1 MAVQKGGMLNASA
14 RDGVQYRKASIMQL
28 VLGMAN
34 NGCGI
39 TFYLLMIYAS
49 YIGTQGYG
57 MVPGLVGGI
66 LMAMRIFDGV
76 TDALIATAFEKMS
89 PKLPKVR
96 IFLIS
101 GWVLASLGVLLL
113 YNWAAG
119 KFTGVAG
126 IIVFI
131 IVYVLYIMGYTING
145 MGGGT
150 VGIMITNDPT
160 QRSMVGLLS
169 TAYSYLV
176 PMLVGNIMAFLI
188 LPKHDNQYDMP
199 CLAEACWLYV
209 AISGVFMIL
218 CCIGVSKVDVPEMY
232 EALAVSDG
240 NKPKDGKKKKSG
252 VTFKDIV
259 AVLKDNRETQ
269 MYMLTCISD
278 KFAQQM
284 GTQAVITTLL
294 SGVLLG
300 NYQAAQM
307 IGNVTMVVGLV
318 CAFTGGVFV
327 ARFGAKKS
335 TTVWSWASIA
345 LGIIMIV
352 FCTILGPKGMSK
364 IGAWG
369 LPLILYC
376 VLQIGFTATRMI
388 LTITGNVMR
397 ADVVDYELDRSGNYF
412 PAVLAG
418 VYNFIDKLI
427 TSVCSLIAGIL
438 IMVIGYVNTVP
449 QQGDTPTWPILF
461 MAVGVSFGLPIIGW
475 LINVVCM
482 KFYSLDKERMVQV
495 AKNINEKK
503 KEAQAAQQ

>member
-1 MAVQKGGMLNASA
+1 MAGQKGGMLNASA
-14 RDGVQYRKASIMQL
+14 RDGVQYRKASIWQL
-28 VLGMAN
+28 VLGLAN

-39 TFYLLMIYAS
+39 VFYLLMMYAS
-49 YIGTQGYG
+49 YIGNQGYG
-57 MVPGLVGGI
+57 IVTIVVGGI

-101 GWVLASLGVLLL
+101 GWVLASLGVLLM
-113 YNWAAG
+113 YDWAAG

-126 IIVFI
+126 FVVFI
-131 IVYVLYIMGYTING
+131 IVYILYIMGYTING

-188 LPKHDNQYDMP
+188 LPKHNDQYDMP

-209 AISGVFMIL
+209 AISGFFMIL
-218 CCIGVSKVDVPEMY
+218 SCIGVSKVDVPEMY
-232 EALAVSDG
+232 ESLANDV
-240 NKPKDGKKKKSG
+240 KDTVEKGKKSG
-252 VTFKDIV
+252 ITFKDIV
-259 AVLKDNRETQ
+259 AVLKDNKETQ

-278 KFAQQM
+278 KFAQQI
-284 GTQAVITTLL
+284 GSQSVITVLL
-294 SGVLLG
+294 SGVLIG
-300 NYQAAQM
+300 SYQAAQM

-327 ARFGAKKS
+327 ARYGAKKS
-335 TTVWSWASIA
+335 TTAWSWASIA
-345 LGIIMIV
+345 LGVIMIV
-352 FCTILGPKGMSK
+352 FCVILGPKGMSK
-364 IGAWG
+364 IGVWG
-369 LPLILYC
+369 VPLIIYC
-376 VLQIGFTATRMI
+376 ILQIGFTATRMI
-388 LTITGNVMR
+388 LSVTGNVMR
-397 ADVVDYELDRSGNYF
+397 ADVVDYELERSGNYF

-427 TSVCSLIAGIL
+427 TSVSSLIATIC
-438 IMVIGYVNTVP
+438 IAAIGYVNTVP

-461 MAVGVSFGLPIIGW
+461 MAVGVSSGLPIIGW